1 MPKPNLPP
9 AATVEAAVTAGNDTD
24 PLALAADAGR
34 MVLEAGGETYRAEST
49 FVRLCRSWSV
59 RDAECFATPTGLI
72 ASGAGQDNQSR
83 AVVRRIIKRS
93 VDLRRIAR
101 IAEETTKVERLG
113 TEPEAFSRILSAL
126 REERPYPLPA
136 ILIAAGASATF
147 FTLLFGGSVR
157 DAVAAF
163 FVGVGIKAVSSAA
176 SSNRFPDFI
185 VNILG
190 GATAAALS
198 SAAIMFGL
206 ADNLDKTVIGS
217 IMQLVPGLATVNA
230 IRDTIAGDL
239 VAGVARLTEAIM
251 AAAAISMGAGFAL
264 SISALAAR
272 FLV

>member
-1 MPKPNLPP
+1 MPRSELPP
-9 AATVEAAVTAGNDTD
+9 AAAVETGTDPD

-72 ASGAGQDNQSR
+72 ASGSGQDNQSR

-101 IAEETTKVERLG
+101 IAEETTKVERFG
-113 TEPEAFSRILSAL
+113 TKPEVFRRILSSL
-126 REERPYPLPA
+126 REEKPYPFPA
-136 ILIAAGASATF
+136 ILVAAGASATF

-157 DAVAAF
+157 DAIAAF
-163 FVGVGIKAVSSAA
+163 FVGLGIKAVSSSA
-176 SSNRFPDFI
+176 SANRFPDFI
-185 VNILG
+185 VNIAG
-190 GATAAALS
+190 GATGAALS
-198 SAAIMFGL
+198 SAAIMFGF

-272 FLV
+272 LFV